1 MPNPL
6 RALPILALALMP
18 LAALAQVAPSPV
30 SPGPARVV
38 TVTGEGRS
46 DRKPDMAV
54 VSLGVSH
61 QAATAGE
68 AMAMMAEGM
77 TAVLATLTQ
86 AGVAPADI
94 QTGQLTL
101 EAAYDYNSGSSLPPV
116 TGFIAT
122 QTVDVRVR
130 DVGAVGPV
138 LDAVT
143 AQGANRIN
151 GVFFALD
158 DQAEALDEARAQ
170 AVADARARAAFYA
183 EAAGVALG
191 DLLQI
196 AEGGLMGGPQPMY
209 DQRFD
214 AAEASTPIAPGQVT
228 VNASVTM
235 TFAIE

>member
-1 MPNPL
+1 MPDLL
-6 RALPILALALMP
+6 RALPVVALAFLP
-18 LAALAQVAPSPV
+18 LAASAQEGPAA
-30 SPGPARVV
+30 PGPARVI

-61 QAATAGE
+61 QAQTAGE
-68 AMAMMAEGM
+68 AMAMMADGM
-77 TAVLATLTQ
+77 TAVLATLTE
-86 AGVAPADI
+86 AGVVPADV

-101 EAAYDYNSGSSLPPV
+101 EAAYNYDTGSSTPPV

-143 AQGANRIN
+143 AEGANRVN

-158 DQAEALDEARAQ
+158 DQAAALDEARTE
-170 AVADARARAAFYA
+170 AVADGRARAEFYA
-183 EAAGVALG
+183 GAAGVTLG
-191 DLLQI
+191 PLLQVS
-196 AEGGLMGGPQPMY
+196 EGSAFGGPQPFY
-209 DQRFD
+209 DGRLAQE
-214 AAEASTPIAPGQVT
+214 AAAPTPVAPGQVT
-228 VNASVTM
+228 VSATVTM

>member
-1 MPNPL
+1 MPDLL
-6 RALPILALALMP
+6 RTLPVVALAFLP
-18 LAALAQVAPSPV
+18 LAASAQEGPAA
-30 SPGPARVV
+30 PGPARVI

-61 QAATAGE
+61 QAQTAGE
-68 AMAMMAEGM
+68 AMAMMADGM
-77 TAVLATLTQ
+77 TAVLATLTE
-86 AGVAPADI
+86 AGVVPADV

-101 EAAYDYNSGSSLPPV
+101 EAAYNYDTGSSTPPV

-143 AQGANRIN
+143 AEGANRVN

-158 DQAEALDEARAQ
+158 DQAAALDEARTE
-170 AVADARARAAFYA
+170 AVADGRARAEFYA
-183 EAAGVALG
+183 GAAGVTLG
-191 DLLQI
+191 PLLQV
-196 AEGGLMGGPQPMY
+196 AEGSAFGGPQPFY
-209 DQRFD
+209 DGRLAQE
-214 AAEASTPIAPGQVT
+214 AAAPTPVAPGQVT
-228 VNASVTM
+228 VSATVTM